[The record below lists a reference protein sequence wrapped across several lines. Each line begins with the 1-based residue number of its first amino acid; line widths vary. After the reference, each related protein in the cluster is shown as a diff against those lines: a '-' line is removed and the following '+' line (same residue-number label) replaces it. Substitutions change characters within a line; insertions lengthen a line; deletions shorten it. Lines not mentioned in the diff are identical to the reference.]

1 MRAAI
6 ERGPTGWRIDPEVTG
21 VAIDSRAVVPGN
33 VFVAIPGASHD
44 GHLFVTQ
51 AVSQGAI
58 AIVGERL
65 DVTARVPY
73 VVVSSSRMAAA
84 ELADAFYGHPSQSM
98 RCVAV
103 TGTNG
108 KTSVVY
114 WLTHVLRYAGF
125 KTGMVSSVVNDT
137 GLHQHPATLTTPE
150 SPDLQQYLAEMR
162 DYGMTHAVVEV
173 SSHGI
178 VQQRVRQVCF
188 EMAVLTNITR
198 EHLDF
203 HGSMDR
209 YVGAKSRLFEEL
221 SSTSI
226 GVLNAEDQYYMTVRQ
241 RTSAPI
247 VTYGIDEG
255 QVRAVILEDGPNHSL
270 VEIVHPMF
278 RRTVKIPHP
287 GRYNIFNVLA
297 VTAAA
302 SWFEV
307 PPDTLIEAL
316 EHLPPVPG
324 RWHVL
329 QQPGCPMVV
338 VDYAHTPD
346 GLLQVLKSLGRL
358 GRDSVW
364 LVLGARGGRDHG
376 KRPEMGRIAAS
387 LADHVI
393 LTTDSPYAEDP
404 AEIAESLAEG
414 IREVDANKIYRF
426 ELDRTKAITLAIES
440 AAPGDVVLIT
450 GRGPETIQHIGSQSV
465 RLVDAEVVEHVL
477 ISRNSASGGIKSWR
491 D

>member
-1 MRAAI
+1 MKAAI
-6 ERGPTGWRIDPEVTG
+6 ERGPAGWRIDPGVTG
-21 VAIDSRAVVPGN
+21 IAIDSRAVVPGN

-44 GHLFVTQ
+44 GHLFAAQ
-51 AVSQGAI
+51 AVSQGAV

-73 VVVSSSRMAAA
+73 VVVPSSRMAAA
-84 ELADAFYGHPSQSM
+84 ELADEFYGHPSQAM

-178 VQQRVRQVCF
+178 VQQRVRHVSF

-221 SSTSI
+221 SPNSLGI
-226 GVLNAEDQYYMTVRQ
+226 LNAEDQYYTTVRE
-241 RTSAPI
+241 RTSAP
-247 VTYGIDEG
+247 VMSYGIDQG
-255 QVRAVILEDGPNHSL
+255 QVRAVILEDGPNHS
-270 VEIVHPMF
+270 VVDIIHPAF
-278 RRTVKIPHP
+278 RATARIPHP
-287 GRYNIFNVLA
+287 GRYNVFNVLA

-302 SWFEV
+302 SWFGV
-307 PPDTLIEAL
+307 PPDLLVEAL

-329 QQPGCPMVV
+329 HETGRPMVI

-358 GRDSVW
+358 GRTAVW

-376 KRPEMGRIAAS
+376 KRPEMGRIAAM

-404 AEIAESLAEG
+404 AEIAESLAKG
-414 IREVDANKIYRF
+414 IREVDASKLYRL
-426 ELDRTKAITLAIES
+426 ELDRTKAIALAIES
-440 AAPGDVVLIT
+440 AAPEDVVLIT
-450 GRGPETIQHIGSQSV
+450 GRGPETTQHIGSQSV
-465 RLVDAEVVEHVL
+465 RLVDAEVVQNVL
-477 ISRNSASGGIKSWR
+477 KTRIGTPEDMKSWR

>member
-1 MRAAI
+1 MKAAI
-6 ERGPTGWRIDPEVTG
+6 ERGPEGWRIDPEVTG
-21 VAIDSRAVVPGN
+21 IAIDSRAVAPGN

-44 GHLFVTQ
+44 GHLFASQ
-51 AVSQGAI
+51 AIHQGAV

-65 DVTARVPY
+65 DVTVRLPYIVVP
-73 VVVSSSRMAAA
+73 SSRMAAA
-84 ELADAFYGHPSQSM
+84 ELADEFYGHPSHAM

-125 KTGMVSSVVNDT
+125 KTGMVSSVLNDT
-137 GLHQHPATLTTPE
+137 GLNQHPATLTTPE

-162 DYGMTHAVVEV
+162 DFGMTHAVIEV

-178 VQQRVRQVCF
+178 VQQRVRRVSF
-188 EMAVLTNITR
+188 DMAVLTNITR

-221 SSTSI
+221 SPTSLGI
-226 GVLNAEDQYYMTVRQ
+226 LNAEDQYYTTVRD
-241 RTSAPI
+241 RTSAEVI
-247 VTYGIDEG
+247 SYGIDDG
-255 QVRAVILEDGPNHSL
+255 QVRAKILEDGSDHSV
-270 VEIVHPMF
+270 VEIIHPTF
-278 RRTVKIPHP
+278 RSRVRIPHP

-302 SWFEV
+302 VWFGV
-307 PPDTLIEAL
+307 PADILIEAL
-316 EHLPPVPG
+316 EHLPAVPG
-324 RWHVL
+324 RWHVIE
-329 QQPGCPMVV
+329 QPGSPMVI

-346 GLLQVLKSLGRL
+346 GLLQVLKSLERL
-358 GRDSVW
+358 NRAAIW

-387 LADHVI
+387 FADHVI
-393 LTTDSPYAEDP
+393 LTTDSPYNEDP
-404 AEIAESLAEG
+404 AVIAESVAAG
-414 IREVDANKIYRF
+414 IREVNSSRLYRF
-426 ELDRTKAITLAIES
+426 ELDRTQAIRLAIES
-440 AAPGDVVLIT
+440 AASDDVVLIT
-450 GRGPETIQHIGSQSV
+450 GRGPETTQHIGGRSV
-465 RLVDAEVVEHVL
+465 RLVDAEVVQTLLKSEVKTPEDM
-477 ISRNSASGGIKSWR
+477 KSWR

>member
-1 MRAAI
+1 MKAAI

-21 VAIDSRAVVPGN
+21 IAIDSRAVQPGN
-33 VFVAIPGASHD
+33 IFVAIPGASHD
-44 GHLFVTQ
+44 GHLFAAQ
-51 AVSQGAI
+51 AISQGAV
-58 AIVGERL
+58 AIVGERP
-65 DVTARVPY
+65 DVTVQVPY
-73 VVVSSSRMAAA
+73 VVVPSSRMAAA
-84 ELADAFYGHPSQSM
+84 ELADEFYGHPSEAM

-114 WLTHVLRYAGF
+114 WLSHVLRHAGL
-125 KTGMVSSVVNDT
+125 KTGMVSSVLNDT

-150 SPDLQQYLAEMR
+150 SPDLQRYLAEMR

-178 VQQRVRQVCF
+178 VQQRVRHVSF

-209 YVGAKSRLFEEL
+209 YVGAKSRLFEDL
-221 SSTSI
+221 SPTSL
-226 GVLNAEDQYYMTVRQ
+226 GVLNAEDQYYDTVRE
-241 RTSAPI
+241 RTLAP
-247 VTYGIDEG
+247 VMSYGLDQG
-255 QVRAVILEDGPNHSL
+255 QVRAKILEDGPGHSL
-270 VEIVHPMF
+270 IEITHPTF
-278 RRTVKIPHP
+278 RRVVKIPHP
-287 GRYNIFNVLA
+287 GRYNVFNVLA
-297 VTAAA
+297 VTTAA
-302 SWFEV
+302 SWLGV
-307 PPDTLIEAL
+307 PPDSLIEAL
-316 EHLPPVPG
+316 QNLPAVPG

-329 QQPGCPMVV
+329 EQPGYPMVV

-346 GLLQVLKSLGRL
+346 GLLQVLKSLRRL
-358 GRDSVW
+358 RRAAIW

-387 LADHVI
+387 MADHVI

-404 AEIAESLAEG
+404 REIAESIAQG
-414 IREVDANKIYRF
+414 IREADAKKLYGF
-426 ELDRTKAITLAIES
+426 ELDRANAIRLAIES
-440 AAPGDVVLIT
+440 ASVHDVVLIT
-450 GRGPETIQHIGSQSV
+450 GRGPETTQHIGSHTI
-465 RLVDAEVVEHVL
+465 RLVDAEVVQQVL
-477 ISRNSASGGIKSWR
+477 KSQLPSPEDMKTWR